1 MATTWTEGRRRAFI
15 TNALRAATRK
25 WPPKYETLNDAKTEK
40 KINPKTK
47 RLGQHYLC
55 NACGNDFPLREVQV
69 DHIEPVVDPSTGF
82 QSWDVFIDRLF
93 CDRDNLQVLCTTCHK
108 LKTSEENSQSKL
120 KRQSKPRKAPLN
132 SKVRSHKK
140 KPTTSS
146 K

>member
-55 NACGNDFPLREVQV
+55 ASCGNDFPSKDVQV
-69 DHIEPVVDPSTGF
+69 DHRIPVVDPSRGF
-82 QSWDVFIDRLF
+82 ETWDVFIERLF
-93 CDRDNLQVLCTTCHK
+93 CDRDNLQVLCTACHK

-120 KRQSKPRKAPLN
+120 TKQSKRQTASSSSKA
-132 SKVRSHKK
+132 RSRKK
-140 KPTTSS
+140 KPTT
-146 K
+146 

>member
-1 MATTWTEGRRRAFI
+1 MAPPWTEGRRRAFI

-55 NACGNDFPLREVQV
+55 NACGNDFPSRDVQV

-82 QSWDVFIDRLF
+82 QSWDIFIDRLF
-93 CDRDNLQVLCTTCHK
+93 CDRGNLQVLCTACHK
-108 LKTSEENSQSKL
+108 LKTSEENLQSKL

-132 SKVRSHKK
+132 LKARSHKK
-140 KPTTSS
+140 KPTT
-146 K
+146 

>member
-1 MATTWTEGRRRAFI
+1 MAPPWTEGRRRAFI

-55 NACGNDFPLREVQV
+55 NACGNDFPSREVAV

-93 CDRDNLQVLCTTCHK
+93 CDRDNLQVLCTACHK
-108 LKTSEENSQSKL
+108 LKTSKENKQSKL
-120 KRQSKPRKAPLN
+120 KKQSKRQTAPSISKA
-132 SKVRSHKK
+132 RSRKK
-140 KPTTSS
+140 KPTT
-146 K
+146 

>member
-1 MATTWTEGRRRAFI
+1 MAPTWTEGRRRAFI

-55 NACGNDFPLREVQV
+55 NACGNDSPSRDVQV
-69 DHIEPVVDPSTGF
+69 DHIEPVVDPSTGV
-82 QSWDVFIDRLF
+82 QSWDIFIDRLF
-93 CDRDNLQVLCTTCHK
+93 CSRDNLQVLCTACHK
-108 LKTSEENSQSKL
+108 LKTSEENLQSKL

-132 SKVRSHKK
+132 LKARSHKK
-140 KPTTSS
+140 KPTT
-146 K
+146 

>member
-1 MATTWTEGRRRAFI
+1 MAPTWTEGRRRAFI

-55 NACGNDFPLREVQV
+55 NACGSDFPSRDVQV

-82 QSWDVFIDRLF
+82 QSWDIFIDRLF
-93 CDRDNLQVLCTTCHK
+93 CDRDNLQVLCTACHK
-108 LKTSEENSQSKL
+108 LKTSEENLQSKL

-132 SKVRSHKK
+132 SKARSRKK
-140 KPTTSS
+140 KPTT
-146 K
+146 

>member
-25 WPPKYETLNDAKTEK
+25 YPPKYETLNDAKTEK

-55 NACGNDFPLREVQV
+55 KACGNDFPSKDVQV
-69 DHIEPVVDPSTGF
+69 DHRDPVVDPVAGF
-82 QSWDVFIDRLF
+82 VSWDVFIDRLF
-93 CDRDNLQVLCTTCHK
+93 CNRDNLQVLCTACHK
-108 LKTSEENSQSKL
+108 LKTSEENKQSKL
-120 KRQSKPRKAPLN
+120 KKQSKRQTASSSSKA
-132 SKVRSHKK
+132 RSRKK

>member
-1 MATTWTEGRRRAFI
+1 MAPPWTEGRRRAFI

-25 WPPKYETLNDAKTEK
+25 WPPKYETLNAAKTEK
-40 KINPKTK
+40 KINPRTK

-55 NACGNDFPLREVQV
+55 AACGQDFPSKDVQV
-69 DHIEPVVDPSTGF
+69 DHISPVVDPSRGF
-82 QSWDVFIDRLF
+82 ENWDVFIARLF
-93 CDRDNLQVLCTTCHK
+93 CDRDNLQVLCTACHK

-120 KRQSKPRKAPLN
+120 KKQSKPRKAPLN
-132 SKVRSHKK
+132 SKARSRKK